1 MTYKVSPADLTHI
14 RLNETDTVAATLQRV
29 AIILATWRGTS
40 PLCRSIG
47 LKRDFVDKPTPV
59 ARVMMLSD
67 VKESIEG
74 VEPTVTVKGVTF
86 APTTTPGQINPIVEV
101 EINAE
106 P

>member
-14 RLNETDTVAATLQRV
+14 RLNETDTMAATLQRV

-74 VEPTVTVKGVTF
+74 VEPTVTVVGITF
-86 APTTTPGQINPIVEV
+86 ATPASPGQLIPIVEV

>member
-1 MTYKVSPADLTHI
+1 MTYKVSAADLTHI
-14 RLNETDTVAATLQRV
+14 RLNEADTVAATLQRV

-47 LKRDFVDKPTPV
+47 LKRDFVDKPVQV
-59 ARVMMLSD
+59 AKTMMLSD

-74 VEPTVTVKGVTF
+74 VEPTVTVVGITF
-86 APTTTPGQINPIVEV
+86 APPTVPGQLIPVVEV